1 MEKQNLQDI
10 LKKLFPHAIAVVLFL
25 LIAYTYFSPQLEGKK
40 LEAGDVANFE
50 GAAKEIKDFRAE
62 TGEEALWTN
71 RMFGGM
77 PAYLI
82 SVKVRTNIFLY
93 VNKVLQIGER
103 PASYLFVCL
112 LGFYIA
118 LLLFGVNPWLSMA
131 GAIAYGFSSYFFIIL
146 AAGHM
151 TKAVAITYMPAVIAG
166 VYNTYRKKMWL
177 GAAVMA
183 LFLGLQIKASH
194 PQITYYTGMAVLIF
208 VIIELI
214 SAIKKKQMVDY
225 LKKSVLL
232 LGVAV
237 LAIGSDIPHLWMTY
251 EYGEHSIRGESDLSD
266 KTGNKTAGLDK
277 DYITA
282 WSYGIDETLTVLIP
296 NFMGGSS
303 HGSLDKDSETYEW
316 LKGMAGPAQAKQ
328 YTRALPLYFGDQPFT
343 SGPVYFGAVVM
354 LLFIFS
360 LFVLRGPVKWWLL
373 IATILSL
380 FLAWGRHFMWF
391 TDLFLEYFPGY
402 NKFRTVS
409 MTLVIAQ
416 VTVPLMA
423 LLAIKKIIDEQ
434 ISKEK
439 LLNWLKYSVIIVGG
453 IALLFS
459 IFPGLLTDFS
469 NPADQQSLRNPEF
482 IDAIEKDRR
491 SLLRADAFRSLVFVL
506 LTGILVW
513 AFVTQKL
520 KKTYFFAA
528 LGLLFI
534 VDMWPVNKR
543 YIDDDN
549 FVRAREVK
557 QPYKP
562 TQADRQIMQDNSY
575 YRVFNTTADLDK
587 DARTSYFHNS
597 LGGYHGAKMQRYQ
610 ELISSHIS
618 RGNMA
623 VINMLNTK
631 YFISAQNDQQVA
643 QRNPGALGNAWF
655 VNKVKIVENADEEI
669 AALNGFEPS
678 TEAIV
683 DQQFSNWI
691 ENSYPKDSLASIEL
705 TSYSPKKLKY
715 KATTKTKQLAV
726 FSEIYYPEGWEA
738 TIDGEPV
745 KHIRVNYVLRAMEIP
760 AGEHTV
766 TFEFRPKSFYAGRS
780 ISLASSIILLLFVLG
795 VFGIEIRNHLRKEIE
810 VEKEE

>member
-1 MEKQNLQDI
+1 M
-10 LKKLFPHAIAVVLFL
+10 
-25 LIAYTYFSPQLEGKK
+25 
-40 LEAGDVANFE
+40 
-50 GAAKEIKDFRAE
+50 
-62 TGEEALWTN
+62 
-71 RMFGGM
+71 
-77 PAYLI
+77 
-82 SVKVRTNIFLY
+82 
-93 VNKVLQIGER
+93 
-103 PASYLFVCL
+103 
-112 LGFYIA
+112 
-118 LLLFGVNPWLSMA
+118 
-131 GAIAYGFSSYFFIIL
+131 
-146 AAGHM
+146 
-151 TKAVAITYMPAVIAG
+151 
-166 VYNTYRKKMWL
+166 
-177 GAAVMA
+177 
-183 LFLGLQIKASH
+183 
-194 PQITYYTGMAVLIF
+194 
-208 VIIELI
+208 
-214 SAIKKKQMVDY
+214 
-225 LKKSVLL
+225 
-232 LGVAV
+232 
-237 LAIGSDIPHLWMTY
+237 
-251 EYGEHSIRGESDLSD
+251 
-266 KTGNKTAGLDK
+266 
-277 DYITA
+277 
-282 WSYGIDETLTVLIP
+282 
-296 NFMGGSS
+296 
-303 HGSLDKDSETYEW
+303 
-316 LKGMAGPAQAKQ
+316 
-328 YTRALPLYFGDQPFT
+328 
-343 SGPVYFGAVVM
+343 
-354 LLFIFS
+354 
-360 LFVLRGPVKWWLL
+360 
-373 IATILSL
+373 
-380 FLAWGRHFMWF
+380 
-391 TDLFLEYFPGY
+391 
-402 NKFRTVS
+402 
-409 MTLVIAQ
+409 
-416 VTVPLMA
+416 
-423 LLAIKKIIDEQ
+423 
-434 ISKEK
+434 
-439 LLNWLKYSVIIVGG
+439 
-453 IALLFS
+453 
-459 IFPGLLTDFS
+459 LTDFS